1 MADTM
6 TKAQRHAVM
15 SHIRSRDTK
24 PEKLLRSLVHRQG
37 FRFRICRK
45 DLPGRPD
52 LVLRRHRTCV
62 FVHGCFWHRHAGCRL
77 ASMPKDNADYWQ
89 AKFERNQAR
98 DRANVR
104 ELLAL
109 GWNVVVVW
117 ECRLRHFGE
126 ADLERLCQLIR
137 EGGSLAE
144 PRLAVIGGTPE
155 EFGQPA
161 RPASQAG
168 SAQMRAET
176 GTEAG
181 SEAGGGEARRRSG
194 GDRSC
199 RSTFPPPR

>member
-181 SEAGGGEARRRSG
+181 SEAGTEADSATCG
-194 GDRSC
+194 AGFAEH
-199 RSTFPPPR
+199 T

>member
-89 AKFERNQAR
+89 
-98 DRANVR
+98 
-104 ELLAL
+104 
-109 GWNVVVVW
+109 
-117 ECRLRHFGE
+117 
-126 ADLERLCQLIR
+126 
-137 EGGSLAE
+137 
-144 PRLAVIGGTPE
+144 
-155 EFGQPA
+155 
-161 RPASQAG
+161 
-168 SAQMRAET
+168 
-176 GTEAG
+176 
-181 SEAGGGEARRRSG
+181 
-194 GDRSC
+194 
-199 RSTFPPPR
+199 

>member
-24 PEKLLRSLVHRQG
+24 PEKLLRSLPHRRG
-37 FRFRICRK
+37 FRFRLCRR
-45 DLPGRPD
+45 DLPGKPD
-52 LVLRRHRTCV
+52 LVLRRHRTCI

-98 DRANVR
+98 DRAGIA
-104 ELLAL
+104 ELLRL

-117 ECRLRHFGE
+117 ECRLRRLDE
-126 ADLERLCQLIR
+126 ADLERLCALVR
-137 EGGSLAE
+137 EGGSLAR

-155 EFGQPA
+155 EFGFGGSGSSAPETSA
-161 RPASQAG
+161 PEGPPEASRPEGVSQAP
-168 SAQMRAET
+168 AH
-176 GTEAG
+176 GT
-181 SEAGGGEARRRSG
+181 S
-194 GDRSC
+194 
-199 RSTFPPPR
+199 

>member
-1 MADTM
+1 MA
-6 TKAQRHAVM
+6 K
-15 SHIRSRDTK
+15 IRSRDTK
-24 PEKLLRSLVHRQG
+24 PEVWLRKQMFARG
-37 FRFRICRK
+37 YRYRK
-45 DLPGRPD
+45 NVSNVPGHPD
-52 LVLRRHRTCV
+52 IWLAKYGTAV

-77 ASMPKDNADYWQ
+77 ASMPKDNAGYWQ

-181 SEAGGGEARRRSG
+181 SEAGTEADSATCG
-194 GDRSC
+194 AGFAEH
-199 RSTFPPPR
+199 T